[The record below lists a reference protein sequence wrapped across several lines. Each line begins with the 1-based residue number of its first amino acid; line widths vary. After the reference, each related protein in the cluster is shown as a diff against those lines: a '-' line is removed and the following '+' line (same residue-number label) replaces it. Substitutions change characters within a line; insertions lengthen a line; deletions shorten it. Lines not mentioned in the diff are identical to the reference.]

1 MQFKNLSKSNQ
12 TLITLCR
19 DIFFGYLTDLKV
31 VDGEIHT
38 TPQTRKCTTVK
49 LDRAS
54 ADSRPGATG
63 DFTLSPSQEL
73 LMNEIAN
80 RRNVRIVSI
89 DIRDG
94 RPANVSFEEAVA
106 AF

>member
-19 DIFFGYLTDLKV
+19 DIFFGCLTDLNV
-31 VDGEIHT
+31 IDGEIHT

-54 ADSRPGATG
+54 SDSRPSATG
-63 DFTLSPSQEL
+63 DFTLSASQEQ
-73 LMNEIAN
+73 LMNEISL
-80 RRNVRIVSI
+80 RRNVHIISL

-94 RPANVSFEEAVA
+94 RPANVSFEEPIT